1 MSITLFSV
9 VQSLCPK
16 ASFSVTKEQ
25 ELIWNDESIRCPTDD
40 EINAE
45 RVRMEA
51 ELVSTEY
58 KRKRAIDYPA
68 IADQLDML
76 WHAMDSKE
84 IPKCSEFYN
93 AVKRV
98 KDKYPKS

>member
-1 MSITLFSV
+1 MSIKLFSV

-16 ASFSVTKEQ
+16 ASFSVTIEQ

-40 EINAE
+40 EINVE
-45 RVRMEA
+45 RARMEA
-51 ELVSTEY
+51 ELIATEY
-58 KRKRAIDYPA
+58 RRKRAVAYPA

-84 IPKCSEFYN
+84 IPKCSEFYSSI
-93 AVKRV
+93 KDV